1 MNSTVILF
9 QIDIE
14 DLLNE
19 PVPGELQ
26 MVSLHS
32 EEVKSP
38 SLVQSSQANPVLSV
52 ERSLPERLEDV
63 GLAWNVELE
72 VRGLP
77 GLDHRVLVVLHH
89 HEVLQAAEVD
99 GVALVLDGLLVVD
112 LRNEETFLHVSVEM
126 KGIMPVLSLDQDVL
140 HKVNIGP
147 VVEEVPDD
155 ITERV
160 HLSRTVGE
168 AEDSLMLSSEGD
180 QVLHGRLRTPLGHSS
195 EELPALGEPDGVVT
209 SGQLRVGLDLLT
221 NLPHLPVG
229 VAEEAALCVDDEV
242 TTDHD
247 PVDVHIGDVVLYDV
261 RNADHSS
268 RAVAH
273 AVPEN
278 HGSGGILAQ
287 HSQGLEHSQAQ
298 QEERLHHLL
307 ITNNSASSTV

>member
-9 QIDIE
+9 QIDID

-32 EEVKSP
+32 EEVKPP
-38 SLVQSSQANPVLSV
+38 SLVQSSQANRVLSV

-63 GLAWNVELE
+63 GLAWNVEFK

-89 HEVLQAAEVD
+89 NEVLQAAEVD
-99 GVALVLDGLLVVD
+99 GVALVLDGFLVVD

-126 KGIMPVLSLDQDVL
+126 KRIMPVLSLDQDVL

-147 VVEEVPDD
+147 VVEEVPDN

-168 AEDSLMLSSEGD
+168 AEDTLVLSSEGD

-229 VAEEAALCVDDEV
+229 VAEEAALGVHDEV
-242 TTDHD
+242 ATDHD
-247 PVDVHIGDVVLYDV
+247 AVGVHIGDVVLYDV
-261 RNADHSS
+261 RNANHAG
-268 RAVAH
+268 RTVPH

-278 HGSGGILAQ
+278 HGGGRVSLAQ
-287 HSQGLEHSQAQ
+287 HSQGLEHGQEQ
-298 QEERLHHLL
+298 QEGVHHGLR
-307 ITNNSASSTV
+307 TNT